1 MFIFL
6 LYQVFSETLRLY
18 PAAEGIN
25 KTIEKPI
32 VLGKY
37 FFPAGSEVGVK
48 VNVTVIYYLY
58 LTLFSVVNGCKH
70 KSTATIL

>member
-18 PAAEGIN
+18 PAAEGIY
-25 KTIEKPI
+25 KTIEKPK

-37 FFPAGSEVGVK
+37 FFPAGAIVGVK
-48 VNVTVIYYLY
+48 VNVAVISFLY
-58 LTLFSVVNGCKH
+58 LTYFL
-70 KSTATIL
+70 